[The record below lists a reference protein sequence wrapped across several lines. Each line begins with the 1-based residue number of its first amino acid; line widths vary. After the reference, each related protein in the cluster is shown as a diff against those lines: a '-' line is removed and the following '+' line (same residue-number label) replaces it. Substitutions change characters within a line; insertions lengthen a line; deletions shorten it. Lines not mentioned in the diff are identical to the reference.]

1 MCSILNSLKQNERY
15 FLVPNY
21 TMKCRL
27 YPNKENARKIDD
39 AIYAIQCFHNC
50 ILWKIFNEYHCTTEK
65 EKKSKD
71 KTVQNETVHFLSIS
85 QIGKAE
91 TKAKILA
98 EHPIVDA
105 APAGAITSLYGVKT
119 DIIKSIGK
127 KPIEYQSPTYY
138 NSKHPRTSYSY
149 QETFGK
155 ISCHGNKN
163 ALYINLAKIGICK
176 LKGWNQNIRFDNNG
190 VIDFLSYI
198 NINKKKQVGITV
210 SKDNCGDYW
219 ICFKLQNVYK
229 PMKEN
234 NGKSEGVDVGLK
246 DIAILSDGTKFENKG
261 FKKKEEHHLKLLQR
275 KLSRRQGWSNQDF
288 RKQHKSDKTIQ
299 PSKTYQQTQQKVSRL
314 NRKIAWRRSYYNNV
328 VTREI
333 VENNSFIGVETLNV
347 KGMFRN
353 KHLAKSLADAAMGDI
368 LRMLKYK
375 SDWHNRIIQ
384 PIDMWTPSSKRCSS
398 CGYIMK
404 SMPLNIR
411 DWICPECGVHHDRDV
426 NAAKNIKHFA
436 LLSYTKQSET

>member
-229 PMKEN
+229 PMQEN

-246 DIAILSDGTKFENKG
+246 DIAILSDGTKFENKR
-261 FKKKEEHHLKLLQR
+261 FKNKEEHHLKLLQR

-353 KHLAKSLADAAMGDI
+353 RHLAKSLADAAMGDI

-436 LLSYTKQSET
+436 LLSYTKQSDT

>member
-198 NINKKKQVGITV
+198 NINKKKRVGITV

-229 PMKEN
+229 PMQEN

-246 DIAILSDGTKFENKG
+246 DIAILSDGTKFENKR
-261 FKKKEEHHLKLLQR
+261 FKNKEEHHLKLLQR

-353 KHLAKSLADAAMGDI
+353 RHLAKSLADAAMGDI

-436 LLSYTKQSET
+436 LLSYTKQSDT

>member
-50 ILWKIFNEYHCTTEK
+50 ILWKIFNEYQCTTEK

-105 APAGAITSLYGVKT
+105 APASAITSLYGVKT

-138 NSKHPRTSYSY
+138 NSEHPRTSYSY

-198 NINKKKQVGITV
+198 NINKKKKVGITV

-229 PMKEN
+229 PMQEN

-246 DIAILSDGTKFENKG
+246 DIAILSDGTKFENKR

-436 LLSYTKQSET
+436 LLSYTKQSDT

>member
-50 ILWKIFNEYHCTTEK
+50 ILWKIFNEYQCTTEK

-138 NSKHPRTSYSY
+138 NSEHPRTSYSY

-229 PMKEN
+229 PMQEN

-246 DIAILSDGTKFENKG
+246 DIAILSDGTKFENKR

-353 KHLAKSLADAAMGDI
+353 RHLAKSLADAAMGDI

-384 PIDMWTPSSKRCSS
+384 PIDMWTPSSKSCSS
-398 CGYIMK
+398 CGYMMK

-436 LLSYTKQSET
+436 LLSYTKQSDT

>member
-15 FLVPNY
+15 FLVSNY

-138 NSKHPRTSYSY
+138 DSKHPRTSYSY

-198 NINKKKQVGITV
+198 NINKKKRVGITV

-229 PMKEN
+229 PMQEN

-246 DIAILSDGTKFENKG
+246 DIAILSDGTKFENKR
-261 FKKKEEHHLKLLQR
+261 FKNKEEHHLKLLQR

-353 KHLAKSLADAAMGDI
+353 RHLAKSLADAAMGDI

-375 SDWHNRIIQ
+375 SDWHNRIIH

-436 LLSYTKQSET
+436 LLSYTKQSDT

>member
-198 NINKKKQVGITV
+198 NINKKKRVGITV

-229 PMKEN
+229 PMQEN

-246 DIAILSDGTKFENKG
+246 DIAILSDGTKFENKR
-261 FKKKEEHHLKLLQR
+261 FKNKEEHHLKLLQR

-353 KHLAKSLADAAMGDI
+353 RHLAKSLADAAMGDI

>member
-138 NSKHPRTSYSY
+138 DSKHPRTSYSY

-198 NINKKKQVGITV
+198 NINKKKKVGITV

-229 PMKEN
+229 PMQEN

-246 DIAILSDGTKFENKG
+246 DIAILSDGTKFENKR

-353 KHLAKSLADAAMGDI
+353 RHLAKSLADAAMGDI

-436 LLSYTKQSET
+436 LLSYTKQSDT